1 MRSSKEIVIRSVDKP
16 VREKDNVDA
25 LIKWFCEAFGLSK
38 EDEKDSIEEEIL
50 KKFIYAALK
59 DKGISS
65 GELKFG
71 KPIPRSTIIYHLN
84 RFIDAGLIIK
94 RGRRYYLRSVDM
106 AGVIKE
112 LEYDMDREIR
122 RMLDMAE
129 DLNRIILKSS
139 KRRSISD

>member
-16 VREKDNVDA
+16 VREKDNVDV

-38 EDEKDSIEEEIL
+38 EDEKDSIEEKIL

-112 LEYDMDREIR
+112 LEYDMDREIK

>member
-16 VREKDNVDA
+16 VREKDNVDV

-38 EDEKDSIEEEIL
+38 EDEKDSIEEKIL